1 MSRTLLRLVTV
12 LGLIVLVTGLTIG
25 GSLLPMR
32 EPAAARPVD
41 PDGRT
46 VTICPAA
53 PTISVASTTAW
64 GSLGV
69 REVGQ
74 ESLRTIPTGTG
85 SVLTDN
91 AGPML
96 MVAEGRQNQASAASA
111 FAREAAGPSRGLG
124 LARCGTPATSLWF
137 TGLVSNPDDPVQ
149 GLRSEVVLINPDE
162 GQAEVDLVLFGP
174 NGVQTAAGTRG
185 IAVPA
190 RSVRTVALE
199 TLFTRPDPVGV
210 EVRANRG
217 RVAAVVRQH
226 VSAGVQPTGTD
237 WQVSST
243 APAETQVVPGIP
255 GGPGPRTLVVSN
267 PNKRRTTATVEVLGP
282 QGTFAPAD
290 AASIDL
296 NAESTAAVS
305 LTAGLDGAPG
315 AVRIVADQPLVA
327 AVVARSAENGPDV
340 DIAIQPASVNVSGIG
355 IAALAA
361 APGVTG
367 DVLVTNGGDAEVV
380 VPLTADGVNGREVAA
395 TELVVPPGSTAGWRL
410 EAMAEIASVRLDAP
424 EGSRLWAGVAVSSA
438 ADPVGGLATSP
449 LSVPERQQGGGIEPE
464 FDPGAGR

>member
-12 LGLIVLVTGLTIG
+12 VGLVLLVTALTIG
-25 GSLLPMR
+25 GSLLPTR

-74 ESLRTIPTGTG
+74 EGLRTIPTGTG
-85 SVLTDN
+85 SVLTDS

-111 FAREAAGPSRGLG
+111 FSREPAGPNRGLA

-137 TGLVSNPDDPVQ
+137 TGLVSNPDDPAL

-174 NGVQTAAGTRG
+174 SGVQAASGARG

-199 TLFTRPDPVGV
+199 SLFTRPDPVGV
-210 EVRANRG
+210 EVRTNRG

-237 WQVSST
+237 WQVASA
-243 APAETQVVPGIP
+243 APAGTQIVPGIP
-255 GGPGPRTLVVSN
+255 GGPGPRTLVLSN
-267 PNKRRTTATVEVLGP
+267 PGKRRTTATVEVLGP
-282 QGTFAPAD
+282 QGTFAPVD
-290 AASIDL
+290 AASIDI

-305 LTAGLDGAPG
+305 LAAGLDGEPG
-315 AVRIVADQPLVA
+315 AVRVVADQPLVA
-327 AVVARSAENGPDV
+327 AVVARSAENGPDADV
-340 DIAIQPASVNVSGIG
+340 AIQPASVNVSGVG

-367 DVLVTNGGDAEVV
+367 DVLVTNGGDAEVI
-380 VPLTADGVNGREVAA
+380 VPLTATGADGREIAA
-395 TELVVPPGSTAGWRL
+395 TELVVRPGSTSGWRL
-410 EAMAEIASVRLDAP
+410 EVVNEIASVRLDAP
-424 EGSRLWAGVAVSSA
+424 DDARIWAGVAVASSA
-438 ADPVGGLATSP
+438 DPAGGLATSP
-449 LSVPERQQGGGIEPE
+449 LSVPERQQGGGIEPD